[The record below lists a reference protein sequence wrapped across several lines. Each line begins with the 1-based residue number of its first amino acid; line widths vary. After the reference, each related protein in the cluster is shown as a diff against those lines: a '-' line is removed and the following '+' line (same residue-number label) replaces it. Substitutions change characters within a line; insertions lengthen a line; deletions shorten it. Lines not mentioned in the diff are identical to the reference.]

1 MTWNDMSPEAIE
13 LAFNP
18 RATARNVDERVAGY
32 AAASAE
38 TRARL
43 DCTLDVR
50 YGPGDKETLDIF
62 PAGAPNAPV
71 HLFIHGG
78 YWRAM
83 DKSDY
88 SFIADVF
95 QPAGATTVLIN
106 YDLCPDV
113 TLDTIVAQTM
123 RAIAWTWRNIG
134 EHGGDPDRLYVSGN
148 SAGGHL
154 TAMAL
159 AHDWTA
165 EDLPADIIK
174 GAVPITGVH
183 DCEPVPDITVNE
195 LVRLDRETARRLSP
209 LRNPPRHALSRPRC
223 GGRGGAAA
231 VDRDVEGLR
240 GALPRARPRL
250 RVHGGARPRPLRREP
265 GRRRRREPARAGDA
279 SHDGAVAPR
288 IRRRVSVGGDTMR
301 AARQSGCAGRARC
314 PNALLHDTYG
324 GREHR
329 PRANEY
335 ARSRKPLAQWSAH
348 SGAGVA
354 MCHREHDPNRG
365 RVQDAEG

>member
-1 MTWNDMSPEAIE
+1 MTWRNLPPEEIE

-18 RATARNVDERVAGY
+18 RATARNVDERVAAY

-43 DCTLDVR
+43 ERVLDLR
-50 YGPGDKETLDIF
+50 YGPGEKETLDIF
-62 PAGAPNAPV
+62 PARAPNAPV

-95 QPAGATTVLIN
+95 HPAGATTVIIN
-106 YDLCPDV
+106 YDLCPTV

-123 RAIAWTWRNIG
+123 RAIAWTWRNIA

-159 AHDWTA
+159 AHDWEA
-165 EDLPADIIK
+165 DGLPADIIK
-174 GAVPITGVH
+174 GAIPVTGVM

-195 LVRLDRETARRLSP
+195 QVRLDRESARRLSP
-209 LRNPPRHALSRPRC
+209 LRNPPRRRLPVLVAV
-223 GGRGGAAA
+223 GGA
-231 VDRDVEGLR
+231 
-240 GALPRARPRL
+240 
-250 RVHGGARPRPLRREP
+250 
-265 GRRRRREPARAGDA
+265 EPALWIRMSKDYAALCREHGLACEYMELPDHDHFDVSRAVGDA
-279 SHDGAVAPR
+279 ES
-288 IRRRVSVGGDTMR
+288 
-301 AARQSGCAGRARC
+301 
-314 PNALLHDTYG
+314 
-324 GREHR
+324 
-329 PRANEY
+329 
-335 ARSRKPLAQWSAH
+335 PLAQ
-348 SGAGVA
+348 A
-354 MCHREHDPNRG
+354 MLRMMG
-365 RVQDAEG
+365 L

>member
-38 TRARL
+38 TRERL

-62 PAGAPNAPV
+62 PAGTPDAPV

-95 QPAGATTVLIN
+95 QPAGATTVIIN
-106 YDLCPDV
+106 YDLCPAV
-113 TLDTIVAQTM
+113 TLETIVAQTM

-134 EHGGDPDRLYVSGN
+134 DHGGDPDRLYVSGN

-159 AHDWTA
+159 AHDWAA

-174 GAVPITGVH
+174 GAAPITGVH

-209 LRNPPRHALSRPRC
+209 LRNPPRRALPVLVAV
-223 GGRGGAAA
+223 GGAEPPLWIKMSKDYAA
-231 VDRDVEGLR
+231 LCRAHGLDCEYMELPGHDHFDVS
-240 GALPRARPRL
+240 RA
-250 RVHGGARPRPLRREP
+250 V
-265 GRRRRREPARAGDA
+265 GDA
-279 SHDGAVAPR
+279 ES
-288 IRRRVSVGGDTMR
+288 
-301 AARQSGCAGRARC
+301 
-314 PNALLHDTYG
+314 
-324 GREHR
+324 
-329 PRANEY
+329 
-335 ARSRKPLAQWSAH
+335 PLAQ
-348 SGAGVA
+348 A
-354 MCHREHDPNRG
+354 MLRMMASVIG
-365 RVQDAEG
+365 

>member
-1 MTWNDMSPEAIE
+1 MTWNDMSPEALE

-18 RATARNVDERVAGY
+18 RATAKNVDERVAAY

-43 DCTLDVR
+43 DPALDVR
-50 YGPGDKETLDIF
+50 YGLGEKETLDIF
-62 PAGAPNAPV
+62 PAAQPNAPV

-95 QPAGATTVLIN
+95 QPAGATTVLVN
-106 YDLCPDV
+106 YDLCPAV
-113 TLDTIVAQTM
+113 TLDTIVAQVN
-123 RAIAWTWRNIG
+123 RAIAWTFRNIAD
-134 EHGGDPDRLYVSGN
+134 HGGDPDRLHVSGN

-159 AHDWTA
+159 AHDWPAA
-165 EDLPADIIK
+165 EGLPADIIK

-209 LRNPPRHALSRPRC
+209 LRNPPRHALPVLVAV
-223 GGRGGAAA
+223 GGAEPPLWIRMSKDYAA
-231 VDRDVEGLR
+231 LCRAHGLECEYME
-240 GALPRARPRL
+240 LPGHDHFDISRA
-250 RVHGGARPRPLRREP
+250 VGNSESPL
-265 GRRRRREPARAGDA
+265 ARAMLRMMG
-279 SHDGAVAPR
+279 
-288 IRRRVSVGGDTMR
+288 
-301 AARQSGCAGRARC
+301 
-314 PNALLHDTYG
+314 L
-324 GREHR
+324 
-329 PRANEY
+329 
-335 ARSRKPLAQWSAH
+335 
-348 SGAGVA
+348 
-354 MCHREHDPNRG
+354 
-365 RVQDAEG
+365 

>member
-1 MTWNDMSPEAIE
+1 MTWRNMSPEDLE
-13 LAFNP
+13 LEFNP
-18 RATARNVDERVAGY
+18 RATVRDVDNRIAAY
-32 AAASAE
+32 AAASAT

-43 DCTLDVR
+43 HSVLDVR
-50 YGPGDKETLDIF
+50 YGSGEKETLDIF
-62 PAGAPNAPV
+62 PADAPNAPV

-95 QPAGATTVLIN
+95 QPAGATTVLVN

-123 RAIAWTWRNIG
+123 RAIAWIWRNIA
-134 EHGGDPDRLYVSGN
+134 EHGGDPNRLYVSGN

-159 AHDWTA
+159 AHDWEA

-174 GAVPITGVH
+174 GAIPITGVF

-209 LRNPPRHALSRPRC
+209 LRNPPRRALPVLVAV
-223 GGRGGAAA
+223 GGA
-231 VDRDVEGLR
+231 E
-240 GALPRARPRL
+240 PRL
-250 RVHGGARPRPLRREP
+250 WIGMSK
-265 GRRRRREPARAGDA
+265 DY
-279 SHDGAVAPR
+279 
-288 IRRRVSVGGDTMR
+288 
-301 AARQSGCAGRARC
+301 AALC
-314 PNALLHDTYG
+314 
-324 GREHR
+324 REHGIACEYMEL
-329 PRANEY
+329 PGHDHFDISRAVGDSE
-335 ARSRKPLAQWSAH
+335 SPLAQ
-348 SGAGVA
+348 A
-354 MCHREHDPNRG
+354 MLRMMG
-365 RVQDAEG
+365 L